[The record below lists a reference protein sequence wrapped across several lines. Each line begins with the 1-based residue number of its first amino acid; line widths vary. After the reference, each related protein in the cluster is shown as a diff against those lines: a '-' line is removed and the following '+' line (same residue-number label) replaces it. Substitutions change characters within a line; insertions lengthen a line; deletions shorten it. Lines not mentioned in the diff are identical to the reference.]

1 MFDGIAGGSREAC
14 TVGWERLKAADLG
27 GAISGIPTADDTQ
40 HGSGRGPCFDAF
52 LTCRSS

>member
-27 GAISGIPTADDTQ
+27 GRSAASPRPTTRSTGLGEDLA
-40 HGSGRGPCFDAF
+40 
-52 LTCRSS
+52 LTRS